1 MTKRV
6 WVVIGITLLL
16 SACSNNPSTDF
27 FHAQN
32 DAKEIETLE
41 KILEKEESTSE
52 SLSVFFDHQLV
63 VAVQVQPL
71 SKFQKSKIEKR
82 LQKKVE
88 KEFPNHE
95 VLVSSDLKIMWEL
108 KDLVKKDPNDKA
120 LKKTLKDIQ
129 ALAKEET

>member
-1 MTKRV
+1 M
-6 WVVIGITLLL
+6 LL
-16 SACSNNPSTDF
+16 SGCSNNNPNTDF
-27 FHAQN
+27 YHATQ
-32 DAKEIETLE
+32 DKQEIEALK
-41 KILEKEESTSE
+41 KILSKEESISE
-52 SLSVFFDHQLV
+52 SLGVFFDHQLV

-88 KEFPNHE
+88 KEFPNHK

-108 KDLVKKDPNDKA
+108 KDLVKQKPNNKT
-120 LKKTLKDIQ
+120 LKKTLKEIK